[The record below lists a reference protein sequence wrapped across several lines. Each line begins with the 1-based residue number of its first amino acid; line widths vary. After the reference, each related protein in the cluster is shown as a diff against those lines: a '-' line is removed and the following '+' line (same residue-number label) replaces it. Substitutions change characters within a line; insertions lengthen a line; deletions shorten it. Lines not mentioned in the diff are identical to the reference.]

1 MSQIVALELRVPLR
15 ESWFFL
21 SNTYEIE
28 AMITSLI
35 KMLELANFISHLTTF
50 TILFEER
57 DKMYLMMSRTKQ
69 KS

>member
-35 KMLELANFISHLTTF
+35 KMLELANFSHLTTF

-57 DKMYLMMSRTKQ
+57 DKMYLMMSWTKQ